1 MSKKKDYKFKKR
13 CIFLLSIS
21 LTLCLVFGMMSIA
34 LYGPYS
40 YFRDYIITSSMT
52 TLRHQWIASLF
63 YDDKTIDTVLK
74 ANTIIELDTTT
85 DTNLIDTTGSSKWPG
100 RDAKPTIKEAEIIYA
115 DNDVIVE
122 EYQFSTF
129 KGWMMIVRDPKKIK
143 LGISKDIGRKGE
155 CLQDMTKRLG
165 AFGGINAS
173 GFADAGYVGDGGTC
187 VGLVIDEGKVVNGYI
202 KKNNQGIIGLN
213 EDGILIVGEYSKDE
227 IQSMN
232 IKYAVEFRPF
242 LIVNGETS
250 LTKGNGGWGMAPRT
264 AIGQRSDGAI
274 LLLAIEGRNSSSIGA
289 TIVEVQDL
297 LVAYGAVNG
306 ANLDGGSSTSMILQG
321 KILNVPSSGE
331 GERAIPNGFL
341 VYK

>member
-13 CIFLLSIS
+13 CVFLLSIS
-21 LTLCLVFGMMSIA
+21 LTLSIVFGMMTFL
-34 LYGPYS
+34 LYGPYPF
-40 YFRDYIITSSMT
+40 FRNYIITSSMT
-52 TLRHQWIASLF
+52 TLRHQWIASWF
-63 YDDKTIDTVLK
+63 YDEKTIDTIMK
-74 ANTIIELDTTT
+74 ENTVIEIDATT
-85 DTNLIDTTGSSKWPG
+85 DTNLIDMSGTSKWPG
-100 RDAKPTIKEAEIIYA
+100 RNAKPTIKESEIIYA
-115 DNDVIVE
+115 DDDVIVE
-122 EYQFSTF
+122 QYQFNTF

-143 LGISKDIGRKGE
+143 LGISKDIGKKGE

-165 AFGGINAS
+165 AFGAINAS
-173 GFADAGYVGDGGTC
+173 GFADDGYVGDGGTC
-187 VGLVIDEGKVVNGYI
+187 VGLVIDEGKVVNGYL
-202 KKNNQGIIGLN
+202 KKNNQGIIGFT
-213 EDGILIVGEYSKDE
+213 EEGILVVGEYSKEE
-227 IQSMN
+227 IQKMN

-250 LTKGNGGWGMAPRT
+250 LTRGNGGWGMAPRT
-264 AIGQRSDGAI
+264 AIGQRADGAV
-274 LLLAIEGRNSSSIGA
+274 LMLAIEGRNSSSIGA

-297 LVAYGAVNG
+297 LVAYGAINA